1 MRLASPVR
9 PCEEPRAEGRNPPAE
24 TPGPVEGMTERPAA
38 LRLGARIRARRLE
51 LGLTLRELSAAVGCS
66 VAYLSEIERGS
77 RTPRGG
83 KAAEVAAALG
93 LRAPRC
99 SLVWSINQLAHL
111 RAAVRPEVARRLEAV
126 ILELEGL
133 LSEPVEEREPG

>member
-38 LRLGARIRARRLE
+38 LRLGARIRAQRLE

-66 VAYLSEIERGS
+66 VAYL
-77 RTPRGG
+77 
-83 KAAEVAAALG
+83 G

-99 SLVWSINQLAHL
+99 SLVWSINQLAPL
-111 RAAVRPEVARRLEAV
+111 RAAVRPGVARRLEAV